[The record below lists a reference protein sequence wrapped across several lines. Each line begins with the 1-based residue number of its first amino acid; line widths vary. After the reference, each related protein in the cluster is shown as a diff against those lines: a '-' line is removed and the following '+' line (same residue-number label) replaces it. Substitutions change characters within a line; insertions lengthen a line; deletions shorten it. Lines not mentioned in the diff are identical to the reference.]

1 MTIFLLAFNGQLK
14 DKQGVI
20 MKQTGIYFIIGG
32 AILFVIIFIGKIIS
46 FILNNPLLGLSLL
59 AILVGVA
66 MILTAIYQERK
77 ADPESE
83 ELKEVKQ

>member
-1 MTIFLLAFNGQLK
+1 
-14 DKQGVI
+14 